1 MTIREYVLVDAI
13 AGGISLHFTRIEN
26 AKNRLTYD
34 GNSTTALPG
43 TLVCDENNPTCAGQI
58 ADAVNA
64 HKYAGDTYDFYLSRH
79 GRDSLNGMGMS
90 LISTVRHCEAGAPCP
105 FQNAFWNGTQM
116 AYGAG
121 FSSAD
126 DVVGHE
132 LTHGV
137 TDFTSNLLSYY
148 QSGAINESLSD
159 VWGEFIDQTNG
170 SGTDTP
176 AVKWQ
181 LGEDVPII
189 GPNGVNGAIR
199 DMANPPAFGDP
210 DKMTSPNYFTGSA
223 DNGGVHQNTGVNNK
237 AAFLMTDGGTFNGK
251 TVVGLGIDKVAKIY
265 YEAQTNLLTSGS
277 NYADLYNYPT
287 ICSRRATTSSARA

>member
-1 MTIREYVLVDAI
+1 MA
-13 AGGISLHFTRIEN
+13 
-26 AKNRLTYD
+26 
-34 GNSTTALPG
+34 
-43 TLVCDENNPTCAGQI
+43 NNVFI
-58 ADAVNA
+58 
-64 HKYAGDTYDFYLSRH
+64 L
-79 GRDSLNGMGMS
+79 
-90 LISTVRHCEAGAPCP
+90 
-105 FQNAFWNGTQM
+105 
-116 AYGAG
+116 GAG
-121 FSSAD
+121 FSAAD

-176 AVKWQ
+176 AVKWL
-181 LGEDVPII
+181 LGEDIP
-189 GPNGVNGAIR
+189 GFPGGIR
-199 DMANPPAFGDP
+199 NMSDPTQFSDP

-223 DNGGVHQNTGVNNK
+223 DNGGVHQNTGINNK

-265 YEAQTNLLTSGS
+265 YEAQT
-277 NYADLYNYPT
+277 
-287 ICSRRATTSSARA
+287 C